1 MRANDHYLAI
11 TALGNDSIGVLEAFT
26 KVAKQCSANL
36 LEAKLKKM
44 GNECALSLYFTG
56 SWNAIAKLEALLP
69 QLAKQYEF
77 ILQSKRT
84 QPATLPPALPYQ
96 VQVIAQDRVG
106 ILNDLA
112 YFFKQNKIS
121 VEQMETETYTAKNQT
136 VMSNISLLVNIPV
149 KKHIASLREKFI
161 VYCEDLNLDAMIEPV
176 K

>member
-1 MRANDHYLAI
+1 MRVNDHYLAI

-26 KVAKQCSANL
+26 KVAKQCTANL

-84 QPATLPPALPYQ
+84 QPTTQPPALPYQ
-96 VQVIAQDRVG
+96 VQVIAQDRSG
-106 ILNDLA
+106 SSTTSLSFL
-112 YFFKQNKIS
+112 NKIKL
-121 VEQMETETYTAKNQT
+121 VLNKWKLKRT
-136 VMSNISLLVNIPV
+136 LL
-149 KKHIASLREKFI
+149 KTKR
-161 VYCEDLNLDAMIEPV
+161 
-176 K
+176 